1 MSAEIA
7 PNYPGKTP
15 ENSSRAVIFRLV
27 AGPLGALIVYFLLP
41 DTYIDT
47 QGQRVELSAVAHGAG
62 AVASWMAIWWMT
74 EATSVYVTAL
84 LPLVL
89 FPLIGVASIRETAS
103 SYGHEIVF
111 LFLGGFLVALAL
123 EKWNLHRRVALTV
136 LAAVRPQ
143 PRLIVGG
150 FMLVSAALSMWV
162 TNTATTIMLLPV
174 AMSVIRMLP
183 DSAGPDGD
191 SESFRVCLLLGIA
204 YAASVGGMG
213 TIIGTTPNAFVVS
226 FIQDELNRTISF
238 FEWMRFAVPVVIVLV
253 PIIWWVLT
261 RWVFRLPENE
271 LPGAG
276 AVIQQARLSLEPMNK
291 GSRMMLVVFV
301 LTAAGWIFRPLL
313 NQIEIG
319 GALPLAGLTDAGI
332 AMLATV
338 ILFVTPVNLRR
349 HEFLLDWP
357 TALKLPWGLLLL
369 FGGGLA
375 LAAAL
380 SNSGFSA
387 YLGSLASAF
396 GGWPSWLITLA
407 VVALVIFLTELTSN
421 LATTATFVPVLF
433 AVAIALGV
441 PPLLLIIPAGLAAS
455 CAFMLP
461 VATPPNAIVFGSGM
475 VSIRQMCRAGF
486 WLNLISIGVVTA
498 MSYAIL
504 IPLLS
509 L

>member
-1 MSAEIA
+1 
-7 PNYPGKTP
+7 
-15 ENSSRAVIFRLV
+15 
-27 AGPLGALIVYFLLP
+27 
-41 DTYIDT
+41 
-47 QGQRVELSAVAHGAG
+47 
-62 AVASWMAIWWMT
+62 
-74 EATSVYVTAL
+74 
-84 LPLVL
+84 
-89 FPLIGVASIRETAS
+89 
-103 SYGHEIVF
+103 
-111 LFLGGFLVALAL
+111 
-123 EKWNLHRRVALTV
+123 
-136 LAAVRPQ
+136 
-143 PRLIVGG
+143 
-150 FMLVSAALSMWV
+150 
-162 TNTATTIMLLPV
+162 
-174 AMSVIRMLP
+174 
-183 DSAGPDGD
+183 
-191 SESFRVCLLLGIA
+191 
-204 YAASVGGMG
+204 
-213 TIIGTTPNAFVVS
+213 
-226 FIQDELNRTISF
+226 
-238 FEWMRFAVPVVIVLV
+238 
-253 PIIWWVLT
+253 
-261 RWVFRLPENE
+261 
-271 LPGAG
+271 
-276 AVIQQARLSLEPMNK
+276 MNK